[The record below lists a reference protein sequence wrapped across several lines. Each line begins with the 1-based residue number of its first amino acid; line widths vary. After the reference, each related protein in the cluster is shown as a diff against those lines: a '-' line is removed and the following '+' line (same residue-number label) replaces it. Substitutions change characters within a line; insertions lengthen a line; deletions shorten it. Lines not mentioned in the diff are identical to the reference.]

1 MDDLSMRILS
11 YLADNPEA
19 NDTVEGITQWWLLER
34 EIREERTRVE
44 RSLSALAAAGWLEE
58 VRGGDSRSRYRLH
71 PERADEVRDLL
82 ARRDP

>member
-1 MDDLSMRILS
+1 MDELSLRILS

-44 RSLSALAAAGWLEE
+44 RSLSALASAGWLEE
-58 VRGGDSRSRYRLH
+58 IRGGDSRTRYRLR
-71 PERADEVRDLL
+71 PERTAEVRSLL
-82 ARRDP
+82 ARREP